1 MTKAT
6 TAEGDQI
13 RFGPNWVTAR
23 RGSLKVFQNH
33 LECGDWKIG
42 YVEIK
47 ESVLYSVR
55 TNFVIPG
62 YVLKVATENK
72 TYHFGLN
79 YGRFWKGTLPFEVQ
93 REKGKMNYS
102 PFSIAVRV
110 LLYGALA
117 YWLCTKFFQ

>member
-1 MTKAT
+1 MAKAT
-6 TAEGDQI
+6 TAEGDQM
-13 RFGPNWVTAR
+13 RFGPTWVTAR
-23 RGSLKVFQNH
+23 RASLKVFSNR

-42 YVEIK
+42 YEEIK
-47 ESVLYSVR
+47 ESGLYSIR

-93 REKGKMNYS
+93 REKGKMKYS
-102 PFSIAVRV
+102 PFSILIRA
-110 LLYGALA
+110 LLYGTLA
-117 YWLCTKFFQ
+117 YWLYTEFFQ